1 MRRGEVW
8 WAELPTPIG
17 RRPALLLSRDA
28 AYSVRTSVT
37 VAIITRTIRNI
48 PVEVLLGQE
57 DGMPIEC
64 VINLD
69 DILTVPKSRL
79 TQRITTLSAEKMVA
93 ATKAAV
99 FALDLGILST
109 DTH

>member
-8 WAELPTPIG
+8 WAELPPPIG
-17 RRPALLLSRDA
+17 RRPVLLLSRDA

-37 VAIITRTIRNI
+37 AAVITRTIRNI

-64 VINLD
+64 VVNLD
-69 DILTVPKSRL
+69 NILTMPKSRL
-79 TQRITTLSAEKMVA
+79 TERITTLSAEKMTAVV
-93 ATKAAV
+93 KAIV
-99 FALDLGILST
+99 FALDLRV
-109 DTH
+109 